1 MGDLNDLIY
10 AYSLGCLDPE
20 EQHEVINCLNN
31 GEEFN
36 LKELG
41 EYQNLV
47 SLLPLTLTIEIPDP
61 QLKENVAR
69 KLYSLKDDI
78 RAKREKSQSSP
89 ENQDT
94 KVKVNEFND
103 DADIQDDR
111 QVGLEF
117 EDDSPKALYHFPP
130 VSHKNKY
137 NLKFIWALIFF
148 ILIATIILSYYY
160 ISSETKNLNTK
171 VETLKKEVN
180 QLNNQLS
187 SSQELQAIL
196 LSPNIQI
203 INLKGT
209 SLNPAGFGKLFIDS
223 AKETMYL
230 QISQMSTISEDSSL
244 QLWVSI
250 SGKFSNL
257 GNLSTPDNKG
267 FYSFKM
273 PDLGKNKEI
282 SFLITE
288 GSISES
294 TTPGNQVYLIG
305 TLTP

>member
-1 MGDLNDLIY
+1 
-10 AYSLGCLDPE
+10 
-20 EQHEVINCLNN
+20 
-31 GEEFN
+31 
-36 LKELG
+36 
-41 EYQNLV
+41 
-47 SLLPLTLTIEIPDP
+47 
-61 QLKENVAR
+61 
-69 KLYSLKDDI
+69 
-78 RAKREKSQSSP
+78 
-89 ENQDT
+89 
-94 KVKVNEFND
+94 
-103 DADIQDDR
+103 
-111 QVGLEF
+111 
-117 EDDSPKALYHFPP
+117 
-130 VSHKNKY
+130 
-137 NLKFIWALIFF
+137 
-148 ILIATIILSYYY
+148 LIATIILSYYY

-267 FYSFKM
+267 CYSFKM